1 MVASVQQEREGR
13 GDRRAETQ
21 REKHKV
27 DMVREIS
34 RHRETGQNLEID
46 TEREKHTDTH
56 THTHTRVIE
65 GG

>member
-1 MVASVQQEREGR
+1 MQKSQMVGSVQQEREGR

-34 RHRETGQNLEID
+34 RHRETGRNLEID
-46 TEREKHTDTH
+46 TERE
-56 THTHTRVIE
+56 
-65 GG
+65 